1 LQKPGS
7 MIPKTGRVRSR
18 NDIDF
23 NKNLSLKSRVDC
35 WNYGSIGV
43 FIPRPFRAF
52 VGRATALKTADGKKS
67 TLLAARRV
75 TVTEGRYVGP
85 GCLSNHRLQVSCP
98 LIFVL
103 IMAVWV
109 VCGCIFTR
117 KPRKKLP
124 AETARPAV
132 LQERQPGCF
141 ALEEERGGH
150 WTASSVP
157 VIKEELGRVCNQ
169 FTQMP

>member
-109 VCGCIFTR
+109 GLR
-117 KPRKKLP
+117 LHLH
-124 AETARPAV
+124 AETKKKATSGNRAASGASRTSARLFRP
-132 LQERQPGCF
+132 
-141 ALEEERGGH
+141 
-150 WTASSVP
+150 
-157 VIKEELGRVCNQ
+157 
-169 FTQMP
+169 